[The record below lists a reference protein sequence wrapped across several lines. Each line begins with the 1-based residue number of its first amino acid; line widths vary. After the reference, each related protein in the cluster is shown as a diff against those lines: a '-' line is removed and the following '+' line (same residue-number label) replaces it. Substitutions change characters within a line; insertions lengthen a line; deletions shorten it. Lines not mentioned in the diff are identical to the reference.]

1 MTKLVNRS
9 KKDLLTEILKDP
21 DRKPLLRMIFEVSYL
36 SLIHREFPIHYFS
49 RYLYKKQ
56 ITNINDFLPNKFSGK
71 ISGCFNDAK
80 LKSVLDNKLY
90 FDFFYR
96 QFDIS
101 LPKILMYNHGKM
113 FVTGHKSSEVNTI
126 HDFMHLLEEIFD
138 RNPSYDS
145 MMIKKTCSSSSG
157 DKIYKL
163 FLYQL
168 RRQPEMISEIFS
180 EVIISEFLFQETV
193 KQHPDLNRLN
203 SSCLNTMRLDTFIN
217 KDGKIDIISGYI
229 RMSISNSCIDNISS
243 GGGQVGIFLDTGR
256 LKKYAYAPIN
266 TIGEKVMTKHP
277 VSNMIF
283 ENFCIHFSPRQR
295 N

>member
-96 QFDIS
+96 QFDIR
-101 LPKILMYNHGKM
+101 
-113 FVTGHKSSEVNTI
+113 SSEDPYV
-126 HDFMHLLEEIFD
+126 
-138 RNPSYDS
+138 
-145 MMIKKTCSSSSG
+145 
-157 DKIYKL
+157 
-163 FLYQL
+163 
-168 RRQPEMISEIFS
+168 
-180 EVIISEFLFQETV
+180 
-193 KQHPDLNRLN
+193 
-203 SSCLNTMRLDTFIN
+203 
-217 KDGKIDIISGYI
+217 
-229 RMSISNSCIDNISS
+229 
-243 GGGQVGIFLDTGR
+243 
-256 LKKYAYAPIN
+256 
-266 TIGEKVMTKHP
+266 
-277 VSNMIF
+277 
-283 ENFCIHFSPRQR
+283 
-295 N
+295 